1 MLHAT
6 IIYART
12 ALSVLDYDRG
22 RTAHSTF
29 GIPVQDN
36 DLDLVSKIS
45 FHSSRAE
52 LLREAELLSWEELPM
67 VEKTVMG
74 CVDELL
80 RHIMQND
87 LPFGGKKNRSL
98 KDGRL

>member
-1 MLHAT
+1 MAAICSRIRGNNGIVCVT
-6 IIYART
+6 GTT
-12 ALSVLDYDRG
+12 ALSVLDYDCG

-52 LLREAELLSWEELPM
+52 LVREAELLIWEELPM
-67 VEKTVMG
+67 LKKAAIE
-74 CVDELL
+74 CVDNISCRMISPSAE
-80 RHIMQND
+80 
-87 LPFGGKKNRSL
+87 KNR
-98 KDGRL
+98 